1 MYTETLTPLEE
12 VLIKRFI
19 EVIRELIDVE
29 SVYLF
34 GSRARGEGSIESD
47 IDIAVVVKD
56 REMIKDV
63 TRSVLDASIKIV
75 EEMNISGE
83 LILSPIVIED
93 ALLKGDIGVGKRI
106 REEGIL
112 LWSKRSEKKRETAT

>member
-19 EVIRELIDVE
+19 EGIRELKDVE

-47 IDIAVVVKD
+47 IDLAVVVKD
-56 REMIKDV
+56 RAMVKDV
-63 TRSVLDASIKIV
+63 TRSVLDASIKIG
-75 EEMNISGE
+75 EEMNTSGE
-83 LILSPIVIED
+83 LILSPIVIEE
-93 ALLKGDIGVGKRI
+93 ALLKGELGIGKRI

-112 LWSKRSEKKRETAT
+112 LWSERSGRKKETAT

>member
-19 EVIRELIDVE
+19 EVIRELKDVE

-56 REMIKDV
+56 REMVKDV
-63 TRSVLDASIKIV
+63 TRGVVDISIKI
-75 EEMNISGE
+75 EEELNISGE
-83 LILSPIVIED
+83 LTLSPIVIEE
-93 ALLKGDIGVGKRI
+93 ALLRGGLGIGKRI
-106 REEGIL
+106 REEGIF
-112 LWSKRSEKKRETAT
+112 LWSKRLGKKRETAT